1 MITKRHLGFTLLL
14 LGLAAVVIV
23 LAVDWIGAGEFRG
36 MGPVQRL
43 ALMAGLLVTI
53 LGLSLIPFG
62 DRPA

>member
-1 MITKRHLGFTLLL
+1 MITKRHIGIALLV
-14 LGLAAVVIV
+14 LGLAAVIIV

-36 MGPVQRL
+36 VGPVQRL
-43 ALMAGLLVTI
+43 ALMAGLAVTL

>member
-1 MITKRHLGFTLLL
+1 MITKRHLGITLLI

-23 LAVDWIGAGEFRG
+23 LAVDWIGAGEFSG

-43 ALMAGLLVTI
+43 ALMAGLGVTI